1 MVRAA
6 LRVASGRADV
16 LHVHLA
22 HRGSVFRKSAP
33 ILAARLRGIPVVMH
47 AHSYNFAA
55 WYRATSPRVQSLTRH
70 VLRADRWLVLGNDL
84 ADEYT
89 EVLALDP
96 DRVEVLHN
104 PAPKPHVVTPDPE
117 APILGL
123 ALGRLGERKGTFD
136 VIAAIRS
143 LNPATRARL
152 RVILA
157 GDGEV
162 DRARAQ
168 SADLDC
174 VEIRDW
180 VGPAERDDLLA
191 RATFFL
197 LPSYDEGLP
206 MALLEAMAA
215 GLIPVVS
222 PVGAIPDVVR
232 NLENGILVSPGD
244 IDATAKAIGMIVS
257 DRAGAAMLSKAAVAT
272 AEQFGVEGW
281 HDALLRVWTQV
292 VEAREDGR

>member
-1 MVRAA
+1 MTRSEARRPLRVLTVGPGPASEVSRGGMATVMTEMLRLGQSSRSEVRLSVVVTHLDHGLVRKRLVGLAGMVRAA

-143 LNPATRARL
+143 LNPATRA
-152 RVILA
+152 
-157 GDGEV
+157 
-162 DRARAQ
+162 Q
-168 SADLDC
+168 
-174 VEIRDW
+174 
-180 VGPAERDDLLA
+180 AERYTVDGVVACRPTIASTASTTVPA
-191 RATFFL
+191 RVSVARRCRRRSRVRRCSSDTN
-197 LPSYDEGLP
+197 GR
-206 MALLEAMAA
+206 ALMST
-215 GLIPVVS
+215 PVARRGHR
-222 PVGAIPDVVR
+222 PRRPDR
-232 NLENGILVSPGD
+232 H
-244 IDATAKAIGMIVS
+244 
-257 DRAGAAMLSKAAVAT
+257 RAG
-272 AEQFGVEGW
+272 
-281 HDALLRVWTQV
+281 R
-292 VEAREDGR
+292 